1 MTKPSLE
8 GHSPE
13 GIRLQKVLASAG
25 IASRR
30 AAEDLIAS
38 GRVSVDG
45 SVIRVQG
52 VRIDPT
58 QAVVRVD
65 GERIPVAPGQVYLAL
80 NKPEGTVS
88 TMSDPEGR
96 PCVGDMV
103 ADRSERLFHI
113 GRLDIETEGLLV
125 MTNDGEAAHR
135 LAHPSFGV
143 PKLYRAVVTGPV
155 PKDIGRR
162 LRAGVELEDGMVTVD
177 DFRVVDQVGKEAQI
191 ELTIHVG
198 RNRVVRR
205 LMAEVGLPVRRL
217 VRLQFGPIRLGRL
230 HPGGVRLLNQHEQ
243 GALLDLIDLSPS
255 R

>member
-1 MTKPSLE
+1 MTKPPLDSNDAP
-8 GHSPE
+8 GV
-13 GIRLQKVLASAG
+13 RLQKVLAAAG
-25 IASRR
+25 VASRR
-30 AAEDLIAS
+30 AAEDLITA

-45 SVIRVQG
+45 TVVQVQG
-52 VRIDPT
+52 MRIDPA

-88 TMSDPEGR
+88 TMHDPEGR
-96 PCVGDMV
+96 PSIGDMV
-103 ADRSERLFHI
+103 ADRKERLFHI
-113 GRLDIETEGLLV
+113 GRLDIETEGLIV

-155 PKDIGRR
+155 PKDLERR
-162 LRAGVELEDGMVTVD
+162 LRAGVELEDGMVSVD
-177 DFRVVDQVGKEAQI
+177 DFRIVDQVGKAAQI

-230 HPGGVRLLNQHEQ
+230 HPGGIRLLSRHEV
-243 GALLDLIDLSPS
+243 GALLDLIDMSPS

>member
-1 MTKPSLE
+1 MTNPPLE
-8 GHSPE
+8 GE
-13 GIRLQKVLASAG
+13 RFAGIRLQKVLATAG

-30 AAEDLIAS
+30 AAEELISS

-45 SVIRVQG
+45 KVVRIQG
-52 VRIDPT
+52 VRIDPAT
-58 QAVVRVD
+58 AVVRVD

-96 PCVGDMV
+96 PCIGDMV
-103 ADRSERLFHI
+103 ADRDERLFHI
-113 GRLDIETEGLLV
+113 GRLDIETEGLIL

-155 PKDIGRR
+155 PKDLGRR
-162 LRAGVELEDGMVTVD
+162 LKAGVQLEDGMVSVD

-205 LMAEVGLPVRRL
+205 MMAEVGLPVRRL
-217 VRLQFGPIRLGRL
+217 VRLQFGPVRLGRL
-230 HPGGVRLLNQHEQ
+230 HPGGVRLLSRHEQ
-243 GALLDLIDLSPS
+243 GALLDLIDMSAN